1 VQNEIKT
8 NRGFWAPLY
17 PGEIFAVTFLHTFL
31 VGTNNF
37 LRLLENINES
47 RKMKCALLLTFKK

>member
-1 VQNEIKT
+1 
-8 NRGFWAPLY
+8 LY